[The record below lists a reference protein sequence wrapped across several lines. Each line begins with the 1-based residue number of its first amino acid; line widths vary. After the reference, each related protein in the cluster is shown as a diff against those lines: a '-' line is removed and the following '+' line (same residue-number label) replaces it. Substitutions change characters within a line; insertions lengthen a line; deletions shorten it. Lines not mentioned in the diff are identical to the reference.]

1 MKTLIAISGATGIGK
16 TEMAILLA
24 NHFNTEIISADSRQF
39 FKEMNIGVAR
49 PSTEE
54 LARAKHHFIAHI
66 SIHESFSAGQ
76 FEVAAL
82 QKLDEIFSV
91 NDYAICVGGSGLYL
105 DALINGLDDLPSDH
119 SVKQKYVELLNK
131 EGIQRL
137 QELLKEKDFHYF
149 EKVDLSNPHRLIRAL
164 EIIEITGKSYTSL
177 RTALVKK
184 REFNVKTFILTAER
198 DFIYQ
203 RINKRV
209 DMMLEQGLLEEAW
222 ALFPYQNLNALN
234 TVGYKELFD
243 AWNNN
248 TDLSLAVELIK
259 QHTRNYAKRQETW
272 WRRNTSVSWINVDQE
287 KNAFDQIIELL

>member
-49 PSTEE
+49 PSIEE
-54 LARAKHHFIAHI
+54 LSRAKHHFIAHI
-66 SIHESFSAGQ
+66 SIHDTFSAGQ
-76 FEVAAL
+76 FEIAAL
-82 QKLDEIFSV
+82 QKLDEIFAT

-105 DALINGLDDLPSDH
+105 DALVNGLDDLPSDH
-119 SVKQKYVELLNK
+119 SVKNKYSDFLQKN
-131 EGIQRL
+131 GIQAL
-137 QELLKEKDFHYF
+137 QEMLKEKDFHYY

-177 RTALVKK
+177 RTASIKK
-184 REFNVKTFILTAER
+184 RDFNVKTFVLTAER

-209 DMMLEQGLLEEAW
+209 DKMVEQGLLEEAK
-222 ALFPYQNLNALN
+222 ALYPYQQLNALN

-248 TDLSLAVELIK
+248 TEVSAAVELIK
-259 QHTRNYAKRQETW
+259 QHSRNYAKRQETW
-272 WRRNTSVSWINVDQE
+272 WRRNASVSWIKVDQSIS
-287 KNAFDQIIELL
+287 AFDHIIDQI

>member
-49 PSTEE
+49 PSIEE
-54 LARAKHHFIAHI
+54 LSRAKHHFIAHI
-66 SIHESFSAGQ
+66 SIHDTFSAGQ
-76 FEVAAL
+76 FEIAAL
-82 QKLDEIFSV
+82 QKLDEIFAT

-105 DALINGLDDLPSDH
+105 DALVNGLDDLPSDH
-119 SVKQKYVELLNK
+119 SVKNKYSDFLQKN
-131 EGIQRL
+131 GIQAL

-164 EIIEITGKSYTSL
+164 EVIEITGKSYTSL
-177 RTALVKK
+177 RTASIKK
-184 REFNVKTFILTAER
+184 RDFNVKTFVLTAER

-209 DMMLEQGLLEEAW
+209 DTMVEQGLLEEAK
-222 ALFPYQNLNALN
+222 ALYPYQQLNALN

-243 AWNNN
+243 AWNDN
-248 TDLSLAVELIK
+248 TEVSAAVELIK

-272 WRRNTSVSWINVDQE
+272 WRRNTSVSWIKVDQSSS
-287 KNAFDQIIELL
+287 AFDHIIDQI

>member
-49 PSTEE
+49 PSVEE
-54 LARAKHHFIAHI
+54 LSRAKHHFIAHI
-66 SIHESFSAGQ
+66 SIHDTFSAGQ
-76 FEVAAL
+76 FEIAAL
-82 QKLDEIFSV
+82 QKLDEIFAT

-105 DALINGLDDLPSDH
+105 DALVNGLDDLPSDH
-119 SVKQKYVELLNK
+119 SVKNKYSDFLQKN
-131 EGIQRL
+131 GIQAL
-137 QELLKEKDFHYF
+137 QEMLKEKDFHYY

-177 RTALVKK
+177 RTASIKK
-184 REFNVKTFILTAER
+184 RDFNVKTFVLTAER

-209 DMMLEQGLLEEAW
+209 DKMVEQGLLEEAK
-222 ALFPYQNLNALN
+222 ALYPYQQLNALN

-248 TDLSLAVELIK
+248 TEVSAAVELIK

-272 WRRNTSVSWINVDQE
+272 WRRNASVSWIKVDQSIS
-287 KNAFDQIIELL
+287 AFDHIIDQI

>member
-82 QKLDEIFSV
+82 QKLDEIFSI

-177 RTALVKK
+177 RTAMVKK

-209 DMMLEQGLLEEAW
+209 DLMIEQGLLEEAR

-287 KNAFDQIIELL
+287 KSAFDQIIELL

>member
-49 PSTEE
+49 PSVEE
-54 LARAKHHFIAHI
+54 LSRAKHHFIAHI
-66 SIHESFSAGQ
+66 SIHDTFSAGQ
-76 FEVAAL
+76 FEIAAL
-82 QKLDEIFSV
+82 QKLDEIFAT

-105 DALINGLDDLPSDH
+105 DALVNGLDDLPSDH
-119 SVKQKYVELLNK
+119 SVKNKYSDFLQKN
-131 EGIQRL
+131 GIQAL
-137 QELLKEKDFHYF
+137 QEMLKEKDFHYY

-177 RTALVKK
+177 RTASIKK
-184 REFNVKTFILTAER
+184 RDFNVKTFVLTAER

-209 DMMLEQGLLEEAW
+209 DKMVEQGLLEEAK
-222 ALFPYQNLNALN
+222 ALYPYQQLNALN

-248 TDLSLAVELIK
+248 TEVSAAVELIK
-259 QHTRNYAKRQETW
+259 QHSRNYAKRQETW
-272 WRRNTSVSWINVDQE
+272 WRRNTSVSWIKVDHSSS
-287 KNAFDQIIELL
+287 AFDHIIDQI